1 MLDSKIRRLLDAYPA
16 IFLACHRQ
24 HIRED
29 EGGNAVTERQASI
42 LDHLD
47 PVRATTLSQ
56 LAEHMG
62 VGRSSMSITVQRL
75 VRNGYIA
82 CKRDGKDTRCVRL
95 TLTPA
100 GARVR
105 EQNTLLDPALVRE
118 MFALMNGPTL
128 ETALQG
134 LETLAKSAKTVLRRR
149 SRRRNR

>member
-1 MLDSKIRRLLDAYPA
+1 MVDPTIRRLLDAYPA

-24 HIRED
+24 HLRED

-47 PVRATTLSQ
+47 PVRSTTLSQ

-62 VGRSSMSITVQRL
+62 VGRSSMSITVRRL
-75 VRNGYIA
+75 SRKGYIR
-82 CKRDGKDTRCVRL
+82 CKRDGKDARCVRL
-95 TLTPA
+95 TLTAA

-105 EQNTLLDPALVRE
+105 EQNTLLDPELVHE
-118 MFALMNGPTL
+118 LFGFMSATKL

-134 LETLAKSAKTVLRRR
+134 LEALAKAANSALHRR
-149 SRRRNR
+149 SRRRNG

>member
-1 MLDSKIRRLLDAYPA
+1 MLDSRIRRLLDAYPA

-24 HIRED
+24 HLRED
-29 EGGNAVTERQASI
+29 EGGNAVTERQANI

-47 PVRATTLSQ
+47 PVRPTTLSQ

-75 VRNGYIA
+75 MRKGYIVR
-82 CKRDGKDTRCVRL
+82 KRDTRDARCVGL
-95 TLTPA
+95 TLTSA

-105 EQNTLLDPALVRE
+105 EQNTLLDTDLVRQL
-118 MFALMNGPTL
+118 FGLMSVREL

-134 LETLAKSAKTVLRRR
+134 LEALAKSANMLLRRR
-149 SRRRNR
+149 SRRRNK